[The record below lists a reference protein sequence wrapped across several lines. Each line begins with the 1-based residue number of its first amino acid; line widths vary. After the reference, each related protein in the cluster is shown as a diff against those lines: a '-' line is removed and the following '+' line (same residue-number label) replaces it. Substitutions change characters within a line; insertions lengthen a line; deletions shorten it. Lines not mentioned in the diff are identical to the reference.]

1 MWIKKLDMLSPPI
14 TLYYNEEAQHSSI
27 FSGILSVIVY
37 IGVFVASI
45 YYALN
50 FIERTSPKAYFF
62 NKYTEDAGTFPV
74 NASSMFNFI
83 QLTNR
88 ESNAI
93 VPFDFGAFIAIGFD
107 DAYDNQYMEDV
118 NITKTKDHWVY
129 GYCNNDSDTEGISEL
144 IDFEYYEQS
153 ACIREYYDSRKK
165 QYFKTGENGF
175 SISGALSH
183 L

>member
-14 TLYYNEEAQHSSI
+14 TLYYEEEAQHSSI

-37 IGVFVASI
+37 VGVFVASI

-88 ESNAI
+88 DSNAI

-107 DAYDNQYMEDV
+107 DAYDNQYMEDTS
-118 NITKTKDHWVY
+118 IIETTDHWVY

-153 ACIREYYDSRKK
+153 ACIREYYDSKK
-165 QYFKTGENGF
+165 K
-175 SISGALSH
+175 
-183 L
+183 